1 MGRAGGWLV
10 VDFPPFFSPFAIG
23 IVLGSAGRRGERQEE
38 GGGIKK
44 KKKKSR
50 SGLRFLFYFIFFS
63 AQGKKKSHRMEG
75 SELLQLE

>member
-38 GGGIKK
+38 GGGNK

>member
-44 KKKKSR
+44 KKKQVRLAIS
-50 SGLRFLFYFIFFS
+50 FLFYFFFS
-63 AQGKKKSHRMEG
+63 PGKKKIPPHGR
-75 SELLQLE
+75 L